1 MLDQPDKVAVAQMLQ
16 TQEIYGSNPIH
27 LLNYIATGKPP
38 HLQYD
43 IWWSATFNLKET
55 LFDQI
60 WIFICIKQ
68 QCNNATVAIAQ
79 MLQTQEIYG
88 SNPIHLLNYTATGK
102 PSHPNTIFDEALHLI

>member
-68 QCNNATVAIAQ
+68 QRNSGNGTDASNARDLRFESHSSVK
-79 MLQTQEIYG
+79 LH
-88 SNPIHLLNYTATGK
+88 SNG
-102 PSHPNTIFDEALHLI
+102 